1 MNKGIQRSF
10 ILGEEWLYYKV
21 YTGPNTADFILGNII
36 KPITDDLLKKGW
48 IDKWFFIRY
57 ADPKEHLRIRFHL
70 THLDCL
76 GKIVSL
82 ITPHLKDLIHKD
94 LIWKIQTDIYHRE
107 IERYGTNTID
117 EAESLFFYDSVMI
130 STLISIIEGDEGEE
144 IRWLF
149 GLKAIDRLLD
159 SFRYT
164 ETQKI
169 ELLNNLKANYRNEF
183 HESKILNN
191 QIKDKYRD
199 KRKRIEEFMTF
210 ETSSTKDY
218 QPLLNIL
225 NKKHIDMCPVVESI
239 LGKKLEKDIND
250 LLSSYIHML
259 MNRLFKSKNRIHE
272 MICYDFLHRYYMSK
286 NARRNRFLK

>member
-1 MNKGIQRSF
+1 MNKDIQRSF

-21 YTGPNTADFILGNII
+21 YTGPNTADFILGNIV
-36 KPITDDLLKKGW
+36 KPITDNLLKKGW

-70 THLDCL
+70 THLDYL
-76 GKIVSL
+76 GKIVLL

-94 LIWKIQTDIYHRE
+94 LIWKIQTDTYHRE
-107 IERYGTNTID
+107 IERYGANTIV
-117 EAESLFFYDSVMI
+117 EAESLFFYDSIMI
-130 STLISIIEGDEGEE
+130 STLISMIEGDEGEE

-149 GLKAIDRLLD
+149 GLKAIDNLLD

-169 ELLNNLKANYRNEF
+169 ELLHNLKVNFRSEF
-183 HESKILNN
+183 HESKTLNN

-199 KRKRIEEFMTF
+199 KRKEIEGFMTV
-210 ETSSTKDY
+210 EASNMTDY
-218 QPLLNIL
+218 QPLFDIL
-225 NKKHIDMCPVVESI
+225 NEKCTGISSVVESI
-239 LGKKLEKDIND
+239 FSKEHKKDLND
-250 LLSSYIHML
+250 LLASYIHML

-272 MICYDFLHRYYMSK
+272 MICYDFLHRYYMSER
-286 NARRNRFLK
+286 ARKKV